1 METRAAITLLIIF
14 IYALSAMRCS
24 SDNEITPTI
33 SEGETVTISA
43 DYTSGISKGSAE
55 TGYDADDLVEN
66 AAFDKTVSISFGEW
80 ITITNPL
87 EDAGVEVANTDGDVV
102 TLLEISR
109 HLEWLTQIA
118 GSVRRG

>member
-1 METRAAITLLIIF
+1 MRIIHQAF
-14 IYALSAMRCS
+14 RR
-24 SDNEITPTI
+24 
-33 SEGETVTISA
+33 
-43 DYTSGISKGSAE
+43 SAE

-87 EDAGVEVANTDGDVV
+87 EDAGVEVANTNGDVV

-118 GSVRRG
+118 GSMRRG